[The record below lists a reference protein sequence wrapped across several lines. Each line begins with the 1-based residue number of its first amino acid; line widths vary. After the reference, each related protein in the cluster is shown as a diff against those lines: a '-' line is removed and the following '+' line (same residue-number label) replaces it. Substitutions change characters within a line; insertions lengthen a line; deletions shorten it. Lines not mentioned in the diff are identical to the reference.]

1 MFIMKS
7 WKSYK
12 KELLRKTGVK
22 AEYERLAPRYALIS
36 KLIEARI
43 KRGVSQADLAKKIGT
58 KQSAI
63 ARLESGRVNPTVDF
77 LDKISTALGSKLEI
91 QIR

>member
-1 MFIMKS
+1 MKS
-7 WKSYK
+7 WRKYK
-12 KELLRKTGVK
+12 KELLRKPGVK
-22 AEYERLAPRYALIS
+22 AEYEKLAPRYALIS

-43 KRGVSQADLAKKIGT
+43 KSGVSQADLAKKIGT

-77 LDKISTALGSKLEI
+77 LDKISTALGGKLDI

>member
-1 MFIMKS
+1 MQS

-12 KELLRKTGVK
+12 KELLRKPGVK
-22 AEYERLAPRYALIS
+22 AEYEKLAPRYALIS
-36 KLIEARI
+36 KLIEVRL
-43 KRGVSQADLAKKIGT
+43 KSGVSQADLARKIGT

-77 LDKISTALGSKLEI
+77 LDKISTALGRKLEI
-91 QIR
+91 QI

>member
-1 MFIMKS
+1 MKT
-7 WKSYK
+7 WKKLK
-12 KELLRKTGVK
+12 KELLEKPGLK
-22 AEYERLAPRYALIS
+22 AEYEKLAPRYALIS

-77 LDKISTALGSKLEI
+77 LDKISTALGGKLEI